1 MAVSKAE
8 LVALT
13 RRVNLWPKAHLEV
26 EDYGP
31 GFSVVSIHTRGK
43 NVVGHTLFQGS
54 AEQCG
59 AWLLGFLSATTIPG
73 RAASD
78 KQAEAA
84 MRERAG
90 KNPTAANPVWTQK
103 YKDSLPDTAFLI
115 VDKACA
121 TSKRGGR
128 SHPLSCR
135 HLPYK
140 DKAGRVN
147 KGHLK
152 AAIGRAPQTTSVP
165 VAMRKAAQ
173 AKARKLYAKLYG

>member
-1 MAVSKAE
+1 MSARSGSWAQARSLRAVRS
-8 LVALT
+8 
-13 RRVNLWPKAHLEV
+13 RRQV
-26 EDYGP
+26 
-31 GFSVVSIHTRGK
+31 
-43 NVVGHTLFQGS
+43 Q
-54 AEQCG
+54 
-59 AWLLGFLSATTIPG
+59 
-73 RAASD
+73 
-78 KQAEAA
+78 
-84 MRERAG
+84 RAG
-90 KNPTAANPVWTQK
+90 VPRGCEQRTPTAANPVWTQK

-165 VAMRKAAQ
+165 AAMRKAAQ
-173 AKARKLYAKLYG
+173 DKARKLYAKLYG